1 MAFFDDLWDRLQG
14 TERDIYQDL
23 EQKYRDLCGNRGMS
37 AADSDIGSIQQL
49 TVDEFDRRYP
59 DDLRYDII
67 INSNLNYYTWAAS
80 AVSGVTIN
88 GDTIYTGTTG
98 CDANWTGYKEN
109 ELDDVSEEEL
119 ISIIGLDGGDV

>member
-23 EQKYRDLCGNRGMS
+23 EERYRDLCGNWGMS
-37 AADSDIGSIQQL
+37 AADSAIGSIQQL

-59 DDLRYDII
+59 DDLRYTIT
-67 INSNLNYYTWAAS
+67 INSDLNDYTWAAS

-88 GDTIYTGTTG
+88 GDTIYAGTTG
-98 CDANWTGYKEN
+98 WDANWTGYKEN
-109 ELDDVSEEEL
+109 ELDDVSEKEL
-119 ISIIGLDGGDV
+119 ISIIGLEGGDV